1 MATHTNTNRFTKT
14 MPKWVTETNDRV
26 GPKPPPP
33 PSPST
38 PDSGFK
44 APTLPPKSINPP
56 EPDYEVIEFCGQQ
69 YSNEVLKSGSRSKT
83 PSSPDSKLKCTLCGS
98 HNPWVTCEECAQ
110 QIFCASC
117 DDMFHKHPKRK
128 AHMRKAIEPSRPP
141 LPPKIL
147 PGQNG
152 PTPPVA
158 PPRRKGRGFCTP
170 LLQRKEQ
177 VNNGNMLPIPS
188 SPTPSMKSSSWQ
200 DRVNSL
206 KSGLSLNITNRPLP
220 ETPKTPTSEATSS
233 RSVTPRSV
241 FDSIQ
246 RPPSVT
252 LEKIKSKASATL
264 DKMALLQQRYRQH
277 KEESQ
282 RGNTDRSGSITDQ
295 MHNTSA
301 MQQHQQQQQ
310 RANGQMGNM
319 RGMSTSIF
327 NLNHMNRRTA
337 EPQRGWMNNPMQQ
350 AQSMAHLNCA
360 TCASPQGNAWHQHTH
375 HMPVNGPTAEWGGQF
390 TSQHQLNRSNLSLN
404 VGAGYMM
411 PHNHGAGGMMA
422 PPSVFMNQTGMMAGM
437 YPYAY
442 NTGMPIM
449 SPGVMGMPPPT
460 RSRAT
465 SRAVSPAMS
474 RKSMQ
479 VRRKQRTTSY
489 IDDELTDDE
498 DSDQDD
504 RRSIISNRLNMTNTM
519 RARQRRI
526 SSASQLLDDVG
537 ETNQQGQTHSKMCDR
552 RGSVAKSVQS
562 EWLPSR
568 RTPMN
573 HTNNTN
579 RQNEPG
585 FVNTRKANTR
595 IYSDLDSES
604 SGTRALV
611 QAKIQEKLEKSKKR
625 SSSRD
630 GVGEAGRQKPIKV
643 STEVQA
649 GGSRMLTKTSGAK
662 EMKGTENAAT
672 FKQVVAKN
680 EFVKNEN
687 EAEVTESEEGGS
699 EETESEA
706 EEEEEENAAAVKPVA
721 EESTNVQ
728 TQDLGEVDEDDLG
741 PPPSTPDHEW
751 ECEFCTYVNEP
762 NVKICLICC
771 KTRSGAA
778 RKPVTTQV
786 VAPTPTKTS
795 SKPSVSPERTP
806 TSKEKQTQSADRT
819 KDKSKDKTKEKSI
832 DKGNSTTTTASAI
845 PKRKTG
851 MTQNIISN
859 LTNGMSKLKITTSTT
874 ESDAKK
880 KESVEDVW
888 AALDDNIQ
896 TTANEVMRKAEQ
908 TKRGTKAKV
917 STSCGTSPL
926 REVKVS
932 PKLREP
938 QVIERNVKETGT
950 SPPPQSISTQTYDTV
965 PLKQPESI
973 LTEPLAATSGVLYND
988 NLQLHRDVPSPL
1000 SVFTPDMPHYEP
1012 RHKEPET
1019 ELYILLKEAELY
1031 KFTPEELHA
1040 ALKYCGTTTHPVQW
1054 LRENWQKLIQTVQSL
1069 STKYG
1074 QERAENIIGTI
1085 SQNEAREALRQHG
1098 GNIWHAVSE
1107 CIEQRQRKYRDILS
1121 KGNFS
1126 REDIVTALTIHQG
1139 NADLALLDLG
1149 RTQLKPFLMRIRGSP
1164 AGVENESGANL
1175 FAINAA
1181 SEHTIEP
1188 DIHEF
1193 LSANASECFQTPN
1206 AAGAAVIIDN
1216 SLSQPSHETATNDSR
1231 LDAIYRYNSN
1241 RESSSSAF
1249 HLDDPT
1255 FNNNQNM
1262 LKDLETLI
1270 GNMEQNQSNQNEP
1283 LLRVMETMLGDS
1295 LGKRESELENDP
1307 EMMRILMKSPIA
1319 KHTASN
1325 STKGSREDQLD
1336 VKNFVWQH
1344 IQEIVPNLVEQ
1355 VEMELMEEETAI
1367 ATNAAREEVLVP
1379 TMQPP
1384 EPPPINAEEF
1394 LLEEIIG
1401 PNIKEASIRE
1411 LVPPEFV
1418 YAAEIANFRM
1428 KFDRALDREHEGEFE
1443 FESLDGAEHTAY
1455 KMYQEK
1461 PKDIGEFSVAETA
1474 QERQA
1479 IEEVQV
1485 SMSESVRERSITA
1498 SATEKTSK
1506 NEESGTKALRSHTK
1520 NENNT
1525 TAGSQSTNP
1534 NMTINETQQATKII
1548 PAHSAATE
1556 VASKISEAVTE
1567 AVEARGTSAI
1577 YKESHE
1583 NYNLNAAGETSI
1595 PSEMQPSPSST
1606 VEIKTQANA
1615 VFDEPDVILEGTLA
1629 QQEETQSTGKIT
1641 DSTKRQSNEKAQ
1653 RRQKKSKSPKNI
1665 DSADL
1670 KVTKDARRTAS
1681 KDRSRT
1687 KDRSADSHPTST
1699 NQKFN
1704 GGRQARDVHEVEIVQ
1719 AQPPA
1724 TATSEVPHVVP
1735 TEQDQGKQTETS
1747 KSTEYQVKEMGRPL
1761 TKVSR
1766 IPVRRTASRLSGEQI
1781 TKIPTQLTIVET
1793 KLTNN
1798 KNEVPATNKD
1808 RFTLEERRTE
1818 DVLKQASGHVEE
1830 VTGVESGEY
1839 TSAMAMESEEK
1850 LDGLQNNGE
1859 ERKGFTKED
1868 VRKAI
1873 LVTIAD
1879 AGSQNQTSIEKDV
1892 DQREHEVRMAK
1903 ETGAMKETSG
1913 KPVNKSDMDIAFNSE
1928 SAERSSH
1935 KQAHKPHEET
1945 TEAEGTIMTSE
1956 RSLEAKTDIPI
1967 QVITNSEVNNLELK
1981 ERPNSSAEPKDSN
1994 ATPDPQNITENDK
2007 STAMEPTTDVSA
2019 ISGAQSSHSHEQAIL
2034 RVDIEP
2040 MSEETTT
2047 SDTQSY
2053 RLNDEVRLP
2062 VQSMV
2067 PTETNTSPKD
2077 GDQLILQREAREAI
2091 QLQKE
2096 DDQKA
2101 ERLFSASGTTDT
2113 VTTSPSHDGHSTAS
2127 KSEESTQVDSKTSET
2142 THETNDEF
2150 DPQNTSENKV
2160 QANMESP
2167 SIQLT
2172 MEVVT
2177 QEAALVKFNSR
2188 YATLEDVLDAQESTE
2203 RLSDAAPAL
2212 TRPLSEGDTQ
2222 TSTYQ
2227 HSDPA
2232 EIMHQEALS
2241 TQGLIESQEVIEALT
2256 LQVKTELNGQNGT
2269 KTHEP
2274 EYPPS
2279 EVFQDAAD
2287 LSAEEELT
2295 NNEKIASKLENHA
2308 DEATSDDELY
2318 SIGSELSGHEH
2329 TRSLISENSRRNADE
2344 TEIPLEKSTSDTAI
2358 DADLSKKSRQ
2368 TSAVEFVLSPDASK
2382 QNLSELV
2389 EDTQRLIKQMRDEI
2403 NIEDF
2408 ESEEDFSD
2416 DYTDE
2421 DDYEDEDV
2429 ERQDWD
2435 YDDTEYD
2442 GESFTEGEEGE
2453 EDFFDEQDEEGLT
2466 ERYNAVFEETN
2477 VGATLTNGLASET
2490 ENTRE
2495 LDEAAAMA
2503 VKDQAN
2509 EQEKSTALP
2518 TVDTQSSIISPLA
2531 HSESILTTD
2540 PSSPTAI
2547 DSPTEVSNALQTNHA
2562 SKVELNSITNANNPT
2577 TYANRIENMAV
2588 EVESENQTPEV
2599 AVESVLQKDGRAEE
2613 ASNDGSMVATP
2624 VAAERSTEVE
2634 TSQATKE
2641 TPVQAREES
2650 IKPTEI
2656 TTKSSLTN
2664 STSKPREPKTTT
2676 SAKTG
2681 TISKIPQIRT
2691 ETNEASTSKAARSTS
2706 NNSNQSEKPTAQ
2718 KTTNLTTSNDKT
2730 KTEQIKPKDKDTKIP
2745 KQTPKKVPLRSKSF
2759 SGPPGP
2765 IGISSV
2771 KTIQQ
2776 QFLSRQKQLT
2786 TRLEPSKNLPTVE
2799 RKKSVT
2805 EAITKFTPSTT
2816 STSAAAGSD
2825 ISSSLTAA
2833 TSIFRTQPRI
2843 PKKKYHETCFS
2854 DDDFESTT
2862 SEEEAEPL
2870 EIRQR
2875 KQSVPVF
2882 RAYPSVQEAEAVPT
2896 EVLVQKFV
2904 EEKLVLTF
2912 AEAQIAATLVNM
2924 KFQQDVSIW
2933 AAKECSDLD
2942 QAISLLQ
2949 QECELCMGTYPMN
2962 QIVSMLKCTHKCC
2975 KQCAKT
2981 YFTVQITDRSIN
2993 DCTCPF
2999 CKLPELHGHNEHED
3013 ENLEYFSNLDIF
3025 LKSILDS
3032 EVHELF
3038 QRKLRDRTLLQD
3050 PNFKWCIQCSSGF
3063 FARPRQKRL
3072 ICPDCGSVTCAQCR
3086 KTWEKQHEG
3095 ISCEQFKE
3103 WKEANDPEIQAQG
3116 VQEHLAHN
3124 GIDCPKCKFRYS
3136 LARGGCMHFTCT
3148 QCKYEFCYGCGKPF
3162 KMGAKCTISSYCAK
3176 LGLHAHHPRNCL
3188 FYLRDKLPI
3197 QLQMLLKQNNVP
3209 YDEEPKEL
3217 PALAEDEP
3225 STSASKVSR
3234 CPIPLQKET
3243 PTGLVDTVCNGDVPD
3258 RHAGMCRTHYVEYLT
3273 AKVAKARIDPLPIFD
3288 LTDCV
3293 QELRRR
3299 DIRLPERGPWDT
3311 DEIYKGMCSEIIK
3324 KNIPLETI

>member
-282 RGNTDRSGSITDQ
+282 RGNTDRSGSITDQNLSFDQWSNISPSPSHFRSGSMSSGINSSHFDLTDDTHFHNLFNQRQ

-1766 IPVRRTASRLSGEQI
+1766 IPVRRTASRLS
-1781 TKIPTQLTIVET
+1781 
-1793 KLTNN
+1793 
-1798 KNEVPATNKD
+1798 
-1808 RFTLEERRTE
+1808 
-1818 DVLKQASGHVEE
+1818 
-1830 VTGVESGEY
+1830 
-1839 TSAMAMESEEK
+1839 
-1850 LDGLQNNGE
+1850 
-1859 ERKGFTKED
+1859 
-1868 VRKAI
+1868 
-1873 LVTIAD
+1873 
-1879 AGSQNQTSIEKDV
+1879 
-1892 DQREHEVRMAK
+1892 
-1903 ETGAMKETSG
+1903 
-1913 KPVNKSDMDIAFNSE
+1913 
-1928 SAERSSH
+1928 
-1935 KQAHKPHEET
+1935 
-1945 TEAEGTIMTSE
+1945 
-1956 RSLEAKTDIPI
+1956 
-1967 QVITNSEVNNLELK
+1967 
-1981 ERPNSSAEPKDSN
+1981 
-1994 ATPDPQNITENDK
+1994 
-2007 STAMEPTTDVSA
+2007 
-2019 ISGAQSSHSHEQAIL
+2019 
-2034 RVDIEP
+2034 
-2040 MSEETTT
+2040 
-2047 SDTQSY
+2047 
-2053 RLNDEVRLP
+2053 
-2062 VQSMV
+2062 
-2067 PTETNTSPKD
+2067 
-2077 GDQLILQREAREAI
+2077 
-2091 QLQKE
+2091 
-2096 DDQKA
+2096 
-2101 ERLFSASGTTDT
+2101 
-2113 VTTSPSHDGHSTAS
+2113 
-2127 KSEESTQVDSKTSET
+2127 
-2142 THETNDEF
+2142 
-2150 DPQNTSENKV
+2150 
-2160 QANMESP
+2160 
-2167 SIQLT
+2167 
-2172 MEVVT
+2172 
-2177 QEAALVKFNSR
+2177 
-2188 YATLEDVLDAQESTE
+2188 
-2203 RLSDAAPAL
+2203 
-2212 TRPLSEGDTQ
+2212 
-2222 TSTYQ
+2222 
-2227 HSDPA
+2227 
-2232 EIMHQEALS
+2232 
-2241 TQGLIESQEVIEALT
+2241 
-2256 LQVKTELNGQNGT
+2256 
-2269 KTHEP
+2269 
-2274 EYPPS
+2274 
-2279 EVFQDAAD
+2279 
-2287 LSAEEELT
+2287 
-2295 NNEKIASKLENHA
+2295 
-2308 DEATSDDELY
+2308 
-2318 SIGSELSGHEH
+2318 
-2329 TRSLISENSRRNADE
+2329 
-2344 TEIPLEKSTSDTAI
+2344 
-2358 DADLSKKSRQ
+2358 
-2368 TSAVEFVLSPDASK
+2368 
-2382 QNLSELV
+2382 
-2389 EDTQRLIKQMRDEI
+2389 
-2403 NIEDF
+2403 
-2408 ESEEDFSD
+2408 
-2416 DYTDE
+2416 
-2421 DDYEDEDV
+2421 
-2429 ERQDWD
+2429 
-2435 YDDTEYD
+2435 
-2442 GESFTEGEEGE
+2442 
-2453 EDFFDEQDEEGLT
+2453 
-2466 ERYNAVFEETN
+2466 
-2477 VGATLTNGLASET
+2477 
-2490 ENTRE
+2490 
-2495 LDEAAAMA
+2495 
-2503 VKDQAN
+2503 
-2509 EQEKSTALP
+2509 
-2518 TVDTQSSIISPLA
+2518 
-2531 HSESILTTD
+2531 
-2540 PSSPTAI
+2540 
-2547 DSPTEVSNALQTNHA
+2547 
-2562 SKVELNSITNANNPT
+2562 
-2577 TYANRIENMAV
+2577 ENMAV